1 MFKEM
6 EEEFDATQFIFKEPV
21 PLVPDMEDDKLKFI
35 LEMDLPW
42 GEIGCDLVYKK
53 RDASPGDDLFEWK
66 PLKEDW
72 IKEFYS

>member
-1 MFKEM
+1 
-6 EEEFDATQFIFKEPV
+6 
-21 PLVPDMEDDKLKFI
+21 
-35 LEMDLPW
+35 MDLPW

-72 IKEFYS
+72 IKDYYS